1 MGSGRKKKQRVKSY
15 IDDLMKY
22 VLISFLVSLF
32 TVLFFMNTLGIS
44 TYPLVMLIYGIWLFI
59 SGGALKFR
67 PLIIGGIVNWLLG
80 ITAFFFAFEIQLLIL
95 ALAVLLGYIIP
106 GHLLKMKFEISKRI
120 ISH

>member
-1 MGSGRKKKQRVKSY
+1 
-15 IDDLMKY
+15 MK
-22 VLISFLVSLF
+22 
-32 TVLFFMNTLGIS
+32 TLGLS

-80 ITAFFFAFEIQLLIL
+80 ITAFFFAFEMQLLIL

-106 GHLLKMKFEISKRI
+106 GHLLKRKFEISNGSI
-120 ISH
+120 TN